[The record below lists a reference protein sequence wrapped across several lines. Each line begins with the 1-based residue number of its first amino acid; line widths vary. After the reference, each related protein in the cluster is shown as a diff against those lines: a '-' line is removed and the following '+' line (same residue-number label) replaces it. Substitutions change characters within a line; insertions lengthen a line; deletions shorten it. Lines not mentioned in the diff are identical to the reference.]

1 MPPYWA
7 LGFQISRYG
16 YENLDDMKEVLKRF
30 QDNNIPLVIISI
42 NKIIILIILF
52 F

>member
-16 YENLDDMKEVLKRF
+16 YENLDDMKAVLARF
-30 QDNNIPLVIISI
+30 QDNDIPLV
-42 NKIIILIILF
+42 NLIKN
-52 F
+52 

>member
-16 YENLDDMKEVLKRF
+16 YENLDDMKDVLKRF
-30 QDNNIPLVIISI
+30 QQHNIPLVNLDI
-42 NKIIILIILF
+42 NDLKYKII
-52 F
+52 